1 MARPAAIRLTGT
13 AWRIPTLAFDL
24 VNTFAFVHDD
34 GQVTLVD
41 CGVKRAPARIVAG
54 LAAMG
59 KGPSDVTRIIL
70 THAHAD
76 HAGGAAQMSRRTGR
90 PVDVHAEEAQFA
102 RTGHRA
108 LADPSLTGG
117 RLLNRLGTKAF
128 EPVEVGEELS
138 DGQLLPVAGGLRVV
152 HTPGHTPGHVSLLH
166 EPDGLLITG
175 DAVFNVLRLRW
186 PVKALCSDIRLTQRT
201 ADRLGELDYAVAAFT
216 HGPHL
221 ERNAREQVRGFL
233 RAAPR
238 V

>member
-1 MARPAAIRLTGT
+1 VDG
-13 AWRIPTLAFDL
+13 
-24 VNTFAFVHDD
+24 D

-59 KGPSDVTRIIL
+59 KAPSDVTRIIL

-76 HAGGAAQMSRRTGR
+76 HAGGAAEMSRRTGR
-90 PVDVHAEEAQFA
+90 PVDVHAEEAPFA
-102 RTGHRA
+102 RSGHRA
-108 LADPSLTGG
+108 LVDPSLTAG
-117 RLLNRLGTKAF
+117 RLLNRAGTKAF
-128 EPVEVGEELS
+128 DPVEVGEELT

-166 EPDGLLITG
+166 EPDGLLVTG
-175 DAVFNVLRLRW
+175 DSIFNVRRLRW

-201 ADRLGELDYAVAAFT
+201 ADRLGELDYVVAAFT

-221 ERNAREQVRGFL
+221 ERNAREQVRTFL

>member
-1 MARPAAIRLTGT
+1 MAGPAAIRLTGA
-13 AWRIPTLAFDL
+13 AWRIPTAPFDL
-24 VNTFAFVHDD
+24 VNTFAFVDGD

-41 CGVKRAPARIVAG
+41 CGIKRTTERIVAG

-59 KGPSDVTRIIL
+59 KAPSDVTRIIL
-70 THAHAD
+70 THGHVD
-76 HAGGAAQMSRRTGR
+76 HAGGAAEMSRRTGR
-90 PVDVHAEEAQFA
+90 PVDVHEDEAPFV
-102 RTGHRA
+102 RTGHRP
-108 LADPSLTGG
+108 LADPSLTAG
-117 RLLNRLGTKAF
+117 RLLNRTPTKAF
-128 EPVEVGEELS
+128 EPVEVGEELT

-175 DAVFNVLRLRW
+175 DAIFNIRRLRW
-186 PVKALCSDIRLTQRT
+186 PVKAMCSDIRLTQRT
-201 ADRLGELDYAVAAFT
+201 ADRLGELDYVVAGFT

-221 ERNAREQVRGFL
+221 ERNARERVRTFL